1 MSKGMFRKLLIL
13 AFISPVLI
21 ASIWMISC
29 GSYNSPAPPA
39 TTMTG
44 TITTSLTDPP
54 VCASSFDNIWITVT
68 KVTANISGTASDTD
82 SGWVTLADLTSSPKQ
97 IDLLSLASTTCLLSQ
112 LGSTSGLP
120 PGNYQQIRIFLLA
133 NNASSGPSP
142 NACGSGNGFNCVV
155 PKGGAAQELLLSSE
169 AQTGLK
175 VPPGQIDGGAI
186 KLTAG
191 QAADININF
200 DGCHSIIRQG
210 NGAYRLL
217 PTLRAGMV
225 SVNNNALNGKVVDSV
240 TTTGIPGA
248 VILLEQPDS
257 NGVDRVV
264 DAGTSAAD
272 GSFNFCPL
280 PPGNYDVV
288 VGAATTSGLV
298 TTVYNA
304 SIAFNVPVGA
314 SLGNIPMVSEGS
326 GTALTIPWATLS
338 GQVTTAGSGGATEAD
353 VMFSALQDATPT
365 GGSVVHVTIP
375 IFGVNGQPPTFETT
389 DTPTPALP
397 ACPAGTDCLNYTLMV
412 PASNPSVATFAS
424 GSVGAFAPPAAGT
437 VNYSLLMESANCT
450 ASTPSPANVTP
461 IAVTPATTTAV
472 ATTPAFTGCTAP
484 Q

>member
-1 MSKGMFRKLLIL
+1 L
-13 AFISPVLI
+13 A
-21 ASIWMISC
+21 
-29 GSYNSPAPPA
+29 
-39 TTMTG
+39 
-44 TITTSLTDPP
+44 
-54 VCASSFDNIWITVT
+54 
-68 KVTANISGTASDTD
+68 
-82 SGWVTLADLTSSPKQ
+82 
-97 IDLLSLASTTCLLSQ
+97 
-112 LGSTSGLP
+112 
-120 PGNYQQIRIFLLA
+120 
-133 NNASSGPSP
+133 
-142 NACGSGNGFNCVV
+142 
-155 PKGGAAQELLLSSE
+155 
-169 AQTGLK
+169 
-175 VPPGQIDGGAI
+175 
-186 KLTAG
+186 AG

-225 SVNNNALNGKVVDSV
+225 SVNNNALSGKVVDSV

-280 PPGNYDVV
+280 APGNYDVV
-288 VGAATTSGLV
+288 VGAAPTSGLL

-304 SIAFNVPVGA
+304 SIAFNVPVGT

-326 GTALTIPWATLS
+326 GTALTIPWAALS
-338 GQVTTAGSGGATEAD
+338 GQVTSAGSGGATAAD
-353 VMFSALQDATPT
+353 VMFSALQDATPA
-365 GGSVVHVTIP
+365 GGSTAVHVTIP
-375 IFGVNGQPPTFETT
+375 IFGVNGEPPTFETVT
-389 DTPTPALP
+389 TPSTGP
-397 ACPAGTDCLNYTLMV
+397 ACPLGTDCLNYTLMV

-424 GSVGAFAPPAAGT
+424 GSIGTFAPPAAGT